1 MKQEDS
7 AYAELFRRGNVAF
20 AGALPGDEHAFGR
33 AKTLR
38 ATAFVFGDFDGES
51 FVICYSEYPGGHAS
65 GDSVAVSGNAGEAVA
80 SPDRGCWD
88 LACSA

>member
-1 MKQEDS
+1 MKQEHS

-20 AGALPGDEHAFGR
+20 AGALPGDEHTLGR

-51 FVICYSEYPGGHAS
+51 FVIQSIREGMRAAIQLPYRAMLERRWPIPTEG
-65 GDSVAVSGNAGEAVA
+65 AGIWRAQ
-80 SPDRGCWD
+80 P
-88 LACSA
+88 